1 MKVSAFVLVL
11 SLIVWSNSVHAQNSL
26 IGPGKGSVMNDQIY
40 GRFLNWDRKAT
51 PSIVLRVHGAG
62 VLQTFAD
69 ISPSGEFE
77 LSLPEISPDKNFGS
91 INCGDPSKGLIVV
104 VSDFS
109 LLTNLSGFTSPGR
122 WDRGYS
128 EIGMAV
134 FSDEY
139 FSKNI
144 GKPGGKRANWLYSK
158 TARNVEA
165 GECNNSNNFSLD
177 AGWNSFTIISGPSGG
192 PHVYNPGL
200 DKELGWYW
208 SAFPE
213 DIGSNAKSNR
223 LKKSN
228 SDEISEQAI
237 SEIAKVEKEW
247 LLGKWNGVQIDT
259 KLKMEVKASGDVW
272 LESIEGGSKKTMDGK
287 WALIEKEFTLTI
299 KEGVLHFY
307 IEQISE
313 NSFRLFGKDAT
324 SEIVFTRKN

>member
-1 MKVSAFVLVL
+1 MRVFTCTFILFLISSFVSAH
-11 SLIVWSNSVHAQNSL
+11 SQEGL
-26 IGPGKGSVMNDQIY
+26 IGPGKGSVIDDQLI
-40 GRFLNWDRKAT
+40 GQFLNWNRKAT

-62 VLQTFAD
+62 ILQTFAD
-69 ISPSGEFE
+69 ISPSGEFK
-77 LSLPEISPDKNFGS
+77 LPLPEIPPDKNFGS
-91 INCGDPSKGLIVV
+91 MNCGDLSKGLIVV

-109 LLTNLSGFTSPGR
+109 LLTKLPGFNSPGR
-122 WDRGYS
+122 WDRGFS
-128 EIGMAV
+128 TIGMAS
-134 FSDEY
+134 FCDDF

-158 TARNVEA
+158 TERIVEA
-165 GECNNSNNFSLD
+165 GECNNSNSFKLE

-192 PHVYNPGL
+192 PHIYNPGL

-213 DIGSNAKSNR
+213 DIVSNKKSNR

-247 LLGKWNGVQIDT
+247 LIGKWNGVQIDT
-259 KLKMEVKASGDVW
+259 KLKMDVKASGNVW
-272 LESIEGGSKKTMDGK
+272 LESIEGGSKKAMDGK

-324 SEIVFTRKN
+324 SEIVFKK